1 MNFLPKTL
9 FLLIRRPVNLYF
21 FIISVVMLIRPDLSP
36 FANWIFISLLA
47 LTISVN
53 VTVELYLDSR
63 RQMNDLLINEQMATV

>member
-1 MNFLPKTL
+1 
-9 FLLIRRPVNLYF
+9 
-21 FIISVVMLIRPDLSP
+21 MLIRPDLSP